1 MFVKGVLLGLAIA
14 APVGPIGLLCIRRTL
29 HFGPRVGFATGL
41 GAAAAD
47 AMYGFVAAF
56 GLMAITQL
64 LLDLGPWL
72 RLAGGMMLLYLGWAA
87 FLRRTALPAEGTP
100 DAGAAAVAGAWVSGV
115 VLTLANPATIL
126 SFVTIFAGIGLDG
139 SVIPTRDAAAMV
151 VGVGLGSALWWLA
164 LTTMVTL
171 GRRRLSRAWLAWIDR
186 IGGIMLLAFAVYA
199 FAGIRFDGAPT
210 VTGP

>member
-41 GAAAAD
+41 GAAVAD
-47 AMYGFVAAF
+47 AVYGCVAAF
-56 GLMAITQL
+56 GLIAVTQA

-72 RLAGGMMLLYLGWAA
+72 RLAGGAMLLYLGAAA
-87 FLRRTALPAEGTP
+87 FLRRPPSPADGAPETS
-100 DAGAAAVAGAWVSGV
+100 AAAVVGAWASGV
-115 VLTLANPATIL
+115 ALTLANPATIL

-139 SVIPTRDAAAMV
+139 AVIAPRQGAVLA

-171 GRRRLSRAWLAWIDR
+171 CRHRLGPAWIVWIDR
-186 IGGIMLLAFAVYA
+186 VGGLMLLAFAVYA
-199 FAGIRFDGAPT
+199 FAGVRFGA
-210 VTGP
+210 